1 MATNYHDITLAL
13 AGVCQAA
20 DLVQQFAL
28 KGEAEQTA
36 FKTSIQSLL
45 QTAPQDTLAVYGG
58 DLRNLK
64 PGLQTLLEQLNGST
78 EDLTR
83 YWLGIL
89 ALSGK
94 LDKNSEAKTEL
105 ARRIQ
110 HLPNQLVYQDLFDEQ
125 MLGTLAGMYVDIISP
140 LGSRIQ
146 VKGSPLYLQQP
157 AMHNR
162 IRACLL
168 AGIRSA
174 ILWRQVGGTKWQLLF
189 FHRRIFDTAQH
200 LYNSI

>member
-1 MATNYHDITLAL
+1 
-13 AGVCQAA
+13 
-20 DLVQQFAL
+20 
-28 KGEAEQTA
+28 
-36 FKTSIQSLL
+36 
-45 QTAPQDTLAVYGG
+45 
-58 DLRNLK
+58 
-64 PGLQTLLEQLNGST
+64 
-78 EDLTR
+78 
-83 YWLGIL
+83 
-89 ALSGK
+89 
-94 LDKNSEAKTEL
+94 
-105 ARRIQ
+105 
-110 HLPNQLVYQDLFDEQ
+110 

-189 FHRRIFDTAQH
+189 FRRRIFDTAQH